1 MTMAGG
7 GSGDGIGMPDRRRHP
22 RFATEFVADLVQKGL
37 RRRVMVGDISAG
49 GAMLGDE
56 GGLAVGEWIRLE
68 ARDFSVEARVTWVQN
83 GVCGVR
89 FPDAVDPA
97 EVVAANAPSPQ
108 TLWSRMKDL
117 HQP

>member
-1 MTMAGG
+1 MAIE
-7 GSGDGIGMPDRRRHP
+7 GSGTPDRRRHP
-22 RFATEFVADLVQKGL
+22 RFATEFIAELISDGH
-37 RRRVMVGDISAG
+37 RRRVTVGDISAG
-49 GAMLGDE
+49 GALLGDDA
-56 GGLAVGEWIRLE
+56 GLAVGDWIRLE
-68 ARDFSVEARVTWVQN
+68 ARNFNVEGRVTWLQN

-97 EVVAANAPSPQ
+97 EVIADNAPSPQ